1 MEVDKNRVVMFHYTL
16 KNDSG
21 EEIESSRGGDPLA
34 YIHGQGNIITGLENA
49 LSGKSV
55 GDEFEVEVAPEEAYG
70 EHDDRLV
77 QEVSREIFEGVDEVQ
92 VGMQF
97 RAESQAGE
105 QMVTVTDVEGEEVTV
120 DGNHPLAGETLH
132 FVVEVTGVREATE
145 EELEHGHP
153 HTGDG
158 HAH

>member
-132 FVVEVTGVREATE
+132 FDVEVTGVREATE

>member
-1 MEVDKNRVVMFHYTL
+1 MEVDENRVVMFHYTL

-70 EHDDRLV
+70 ERDDRLV

>member
-1 MEVDKNRVVMFHYTL
+1 MEVDENRVVMFHYTL
-16 KNDSG
+16 KNDAG

-70 EHDDRLV
+70 ERDDRLV